1 MSETSVNAKV
11 TTWKPIYFLDENIKA
26 PATSD
31 NSLNLKIDYLNNPK
45 FWAEFNGDCLKTDI
59 SFLLMKSC

>member
-11 TTWKPIYFLDENIKA
+11 TTRKPIYFSDENIKV

-45 FWAEFNGDCLKTDI
+45 FRAEFHGDCLKTDI
-59 SFLLMKSC
+59 SFLLMK